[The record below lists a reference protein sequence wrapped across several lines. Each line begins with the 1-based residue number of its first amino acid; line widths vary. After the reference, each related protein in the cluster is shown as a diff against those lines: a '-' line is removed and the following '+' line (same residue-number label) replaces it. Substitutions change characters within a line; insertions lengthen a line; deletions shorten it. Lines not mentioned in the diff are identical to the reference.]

1 MNNKS
6 KPKIF
11 LAALAAAAG
20 LASSNPTKG
29 SPVLD
34 ANYTPNSSGG
44 NIIVAQRLSVAQ
56 TFTVLS
62 TGTMTSA
69 AVNLAA
75 GSPNANLV
83 FEIRT
88 LSGGLPSEATS
99 GPTVLAASVLSP
111 VGLTTSFNWVTFNF
125 TGFDVVAGEQ
135 LALVLT
141 SSATAG
147 DYIWNGD
154 TAFLGSPNGTYS
166 SGQAYDEGTSAG
178 HSTWGGIS
186 LCSSSCNDPSLVDM
200 SFRTFV
206 AAAVP
211 EPSTWTMMVLG
222 FLGVGFLAY
231 RNKSALRSA

>member
-20 LASSNPTKG
+20 LASSSPTKG

-125 TGFDVVAGEQ
+125 TGFRRRCRR
-135 LALVLT
+135 T
-141 SSATAG
+141 
-147 DYIWNGD
+147 I
-154 TAFLGSPNGTYS
+154 
-166 SGQAYDEGTSAG
+166 GTSANVIRDCRRL
-178 HSTWGGIS
+178 HLEW
-186 LCSSSCNDPSLVDM
+186 
-200 SFRTFV
+200 RYR
-206 AAAVP
+206 VP
-211 EPSTWTMMVLG
+211 R
-222 FLGVGFLAY
+222 LAEWD
-231 RNKSALRSA
+231 L